1 MKKLR
6 IPVMLGILL
15 VLVQA
20 MVSVV
25 ALYRI
30 KRFDV
35 LVNRYLV
42 LLVLALFFAVVIV
55 AGTQFFRYANIV
67 GDVLSIILIIALIWV
82 TNSIHITEKAIEKI
96 APKDTMDIMMN
107 VMVVKDSGFNEI
119 GTLSG
124 KTIGICKM
132 DTDTRDYCIDA
143 ATKMRSDLGDID
155 IPVNEYEDE
164 FSLSQALLHG
174 DVSAMIVDSSIVGTI
189 DDTYAAIEEGEDGYL
204 GKTEDGIPVVFTDM
218 AEVLKS
224 YTITVEAKPRDME
237 NKGETPNI
245 PEKKEDDRE
254 IIDTS
259 VTPFLMYVSGIDTE
273 GDISTI
279 ARSDVNVII
288 CVNPVTK
295 MIGMITTPRD
305 SYVEIP
311 GVTDGSG
318 LYDKLTHAGIFSA
331 QCQASIAALEKV
343 YGIDIDYYMKLNFT
357 SMRGLI
363 DALGGVD
370 VYSAYEF
377 DSRNILGVHFKK
389 GMNHVSGYQA
399 LVFCRERYSFPDGDY
414 QRGRNHLEMI
424 KAIFNKAISPALLT
438 NYSEILDKISS
449 NLETNMTQSEIT
461 KLVKMQ
467 LDDRAS
473 WTIVSYATSGIN
485 GGQQQL
491 RCTYTAKQYK
501 RSVTIL
507 DPESVACA
515 TEMMER
521 ILNGEIVTEEQL
533 KDYFGKK
540 TK

>member
-1 MKKLR
+1 MKKSRLLA
-6 IPVMLGILL
+6 MLGILL
-15 VLVQA
+15 VIVQA
-20 MVSVV
+20 MVSIV

-35 LVNRYLV
+35 LVNRYLI
-42 LLVLALFFAVVIV
+42 LLVIALFLGLAVVS
-55 AGTQFFRYANIV
+55 ATQFFRYANIV
-67 GDVLSIILIIALIWV
+67 GDVLSVILIVALIWV
-82 TNSIHITEKAIEKI
+82 TNTVHITEKAIEKI
-96 APKDTMDIMMN
+96 APKDTIDVLMN
-107 VMVVKDSGFNEI
+107 LMVVKDSGFNDI
-119 GTLSG
+119 DSLAG
-124 KTIGICKM
+124 KTVGICKM
-132 DTDTRDYCIDA
+132 DKDTRDYCINA
-143 ATKMRSDLGDID
+143 ATKMRTDLGDVD
-155 IPVNEYEDE
+155 IPLNEYEDE

-174 DVSAMIVDSSIVGTI
+174 DVAAMIIDSSRVGTI

-204 GKTEDGIPVVFTDM
+204 GKNTEGIPVVFTDM
-218 AEVLKS
+218 AEVLKN
-224 YTITVEAKPRDME
+224 YTITVEAKAVE
-237 NKGETPNI
+237 NKGGDAPKV
-245 PEKKEDDRE
+245 PEKKEEDRE

-279 ARSDVNVII
+279 ARSDVNVIV

-331 QCQASIAALEKV
+331 QCKASIAALEKL
-343 YGIDIDYYMKLNFT
+343 YGIDIDYFMKLNFT
-357 SMRGLI
+357 SMRGLV

-370 VYSAYEF
+370 VYSKYEF
-377 DSRNILGVHFKK
+377 DSRNILGIHFNQ
-389 GMNHVSGYQA
+389 GMNHVNGYQA

-424 KAIFNKAISPALLT
+424 KAIFNKALSPALLA
-438 NYSEILDKISS
+438 NYSTILDKISS
-449 NLETNMTQSEIT
+449 NLETNMTVSEIT
-461 KLVKMQ
+461 NLVKMQ
-467 LDDRAS
+467 LDDKAS
-473 WTIVSYATSGIN
+473 WNIVSYATGGIN

-491 RCTYTAKQYK
+491 RCTYTAKKYK

-533 KDYFGKK
+533 KDNFGKK